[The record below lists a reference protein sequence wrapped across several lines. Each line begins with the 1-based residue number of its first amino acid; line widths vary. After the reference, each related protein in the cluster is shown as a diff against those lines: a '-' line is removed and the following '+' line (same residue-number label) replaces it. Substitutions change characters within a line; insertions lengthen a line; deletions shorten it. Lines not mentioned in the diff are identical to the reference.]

1 MPIFVFTSSSG
12 SSSSTPAAAQVSAG
26 SISGAEADR
35 DWALDP
41 IDGDL
46 DLNDDGDARFNRG
59 AEAIASDLQSE
70 FQMWLG
76 EWYLDRQKGF
86 PWMSVL
92 GVPLDEDGFRRLVE
106 EHAALV
112 PGVVEIQNYALERD
126 AENRSFS
133 VDFEAKAD
141 TGAIVSVKIES
152 TP

>member
-1 MPIFVFTSSSG
+1 MPLFVFTSTG
-12 SSSSTPAAAQVSAG
+12 SSSSAPPAAAATPG
-26 SISGAEADR
+26 SIAGAEADR

-46 DLNDDGDARFNRG
+46 DLTDDADARFNRG

-70 FQMWLG
+70 FQTWLG
-76 EWYLDRQKGF
+76 EWYLDRGKGF
-86 PWMSVL
+86 PWLDIL
-92 GVPLDEDGFRRLVE
+92 GHQLDEDGFRRLIE
-106 EHAALV
+106 EHAALI

-141 TGAIVSVKIES
+141 TGAIVSVKIEA